1 MYGKNIDMSMREL
14 GDRVELTEGTIQRY
28 ETGQIKG
35 VDINLLNKI
44 SETLNISPAPEQIIS
59 VKGNSV
65 YLYVS

>member
-14 GDRVELTEGTIQRY
+14 GDRVGLTEGTIQRY

-44 SETLNISPAPEQIIS
+44 SETLNISPALE
-59 VKGNSV
+59 
-65 YLYVS
+65 

>member
-44 SETLNISPAPEQIIS
+44 SETLNISPALEQIIS